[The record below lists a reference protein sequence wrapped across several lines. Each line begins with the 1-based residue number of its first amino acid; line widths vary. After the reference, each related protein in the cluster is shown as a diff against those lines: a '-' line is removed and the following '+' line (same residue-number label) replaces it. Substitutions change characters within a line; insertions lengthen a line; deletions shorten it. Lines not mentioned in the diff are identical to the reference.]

1 MTATQAAVPW
11 PTMAGIGEH
20 EHDRLDH
27 DEIAVGEVDQS
38 DDAVDHG
45 VAQCHQRVHAADF
58 QTVEQLADEHDD
70 LIGHSSPFLSMLW
83 FSTAARERYSYVLR
97 LMARYA
103 RAWRYPHI
111 DAVLMHPSP

>member
-1 MTATQAAVPW
+1 M
-11 PTMAGIGEH
+11 GK
-20 EHDRLDH
+20 
-27 DEIAVGEVDQS
+27 VDQS

-83 FSTAARERYSYVLR
+83 FSTAARVEIFVCLAIDGAIRPR
-97 LMARYA
+97 LAISAYRRLSLCI
-103 RAWRYPHI
+103 RAHENTKGRGP
-111 DAVLMHPSP
+111 AKPVALLFMRKSC